1 MMKGRVIELF
11 SWEIVKSYRSTLD
24 RIKNHPIMTAW
35 FLILLIGGFWMV
47 LNLIV
52 FAANL
57 EDPFINPSRG
67 DVLFGLFFFIVAKS
81 SAETVENTFQN
92 KSLKHL
98 FSTSIKIRNIQ
109 LSRLL
114 KVEWYNLL
122 LVSLSMGVVTLIVI
136 PFNLNL
142 PIDRFFFPHLYALM
156 IIAPLIGFNIG
167 TVTYIKKLP
176 LKVLALFIYGQNIT
190 LIWQSLHGNYDPI
203 YLMYF
208 FAALGGFSLIVILCS
223 AGQFFNSW
231 KYGTISATNNILRFH
246 NVGDF
251 VPKIFPKNI
260 RKITEKEILIRW
272 RRRET
277 PAGIGVT
284 ILIGIGL
291 LFFFF
296 SYGPA
301 PDFDLGIGDFF
312 YPMLISISLYL
323 SAALQVVIP
332 SLSLFGREGR
342 RLWTLK
348 SSPIPSKDV
357 IWGKV
362 LSMLFF
368 TPIIILSIALPIPIL
383 LGYELSYILFIL
395 FAATAM
401 IFIFAGIGIWASSR
415 FPNFNESVEGSPD
428 IITMYT
434 VLVVDLMAALIF
446 ISFPASLFIF
456 DNILGLLGMIFFAD
470 MSALILVFLV
480 SRSSKLYDKIEI
492 TM

>member
-1 MMKGRVIELF
+1 MKGRVIELF

-35 FLILLIGGFWMV
+35 FLILLVGGFWMV
-47 LNLIV
+47 INLIE

-57 EDPFINPSRG
+57 EDPFLNPSRG
-67 DVLFGLFFFIVAKS
+67 DVLFGLFFFIMAKA

-109 LSRLL
+109 FSRLL

-122 LVSLSMGVVTLIVI
+122 LVALSMAIASIIII
-136 PFNLNL
+136 PFGINL
-142 PIDRFFFPHLYALM
+142 PIDNYFFPHLYALM
-156 IIAPLIGFNIG
+156 IIAPLIGFNLG

-176 LKVLALFIYGQNIT
+176 LKLLAIFIYVQNIT
-190 LIWQSLHGNYDPI
+190 LVWQSLHGNYDPI
-203 YLMYF
+203 YLLYF
-208 FAALGGFSLIVILCS
+208 FISIGVLSLLVTLS
-223 AGQFFNSW
+223 SSKQFFDSW
-231 KYGTISATNNILRFH
+231 KYGTVTATNNILRFH

-277 PAGIGVT
+277 PAAIGVT
-284 ILIGIGL
+284 VLIGVGL
-291 LFFFF
+291 MFFYF

-301 PDFDLGIGDFF
+301 PDFDLGVGDFF

-323 SAALQVVIP
+323 AAALQVVIP
-332 SLSLFGREGR
+332 SLSLFGREGK

-348 SSPIPSKDV
+348 SSPIPSEDV
-357 IWGKV
+357 VWGKV

-368 TPIIILSIALPIPIL
+368 TPVILLAIALPVPIL
-383 LGYELSYILFIL
+383 LGYELIYVLFIL
-395 FAATAM
+395 FAAMAM
-401 IFIFAGIGIWASSR
+401 IFIFTGIGIWASSK

-434 VLVVDLMAALIF
+434 VLVVDLIAALVF
-446 ISFPASLFIF
+446 TAFPASLFMF
-456 DNILGLLGMIFFAD
+456 DNMLGLLGMMFFAD
-470 MSALILVFLV
+470 MAALILVFLV
-480 SRSSKLYDKIEI
+480 IRSSRLYDRIEV

>member
-1 MMKGRVIELF
+1 MKGRVIELF

-24 RIKNHPIMTAW
+24 RIKSHPIMTAW

-47 LNLIV
+47 LNLIE

-57 EDPFINPSRG
+57 EDPFINPSKG
-67 DVLFGLFFFIVAKS
+67 DVLFGLFFFIMAKA

-92 KSLKHL
+92 KSLKHF
-98 FSTSIKIRNIQ
+98 FSTSIKTRNIQ

-122 LVSLSMGVVTLIVI
+122 LIALSMAVASSIII
-136 PFNLNL
+136 PFGIDF
-142 PIDRFFFPHLYALM
+142 PIDNYFFLHLYALM
-156 IIAPLIGFNIG
+156 MIAPIIGFNLG
-167 TVTYIKKLP
+167 TITYIRKLP
-176 LKVLALFIYGQNIT
+176 LKILALFIYGQNIT
-190 LIWQSLHGNYDPI
+190 LIWQSLHGNYEPVF
-203 YLMYF
+203 LLYF
-208 FAALGGFSLIVILCS
+208 FISLGILS
-223 AGQFFNSW
+223 FLVTLSSTKQFFDSW
-231 KYGTISATNNILRFH
+231 KYGTVSATNNLLRFH
-246 NVGDF
+246 NAGDF
-251 VPKIFPKNI
+251 VPKIFPNNI

-277 PAGIGVT
+277 PTAIGVT
-284 ILIGIGL
+284 VLIGVGL
-291 LFFFF
+291 MFFYF

-301 PDFDLGIGDFF
+301 PEFDLGIGDFF

-323 SAALQVVIP
+323 AAALQVVIP

-357 IWGKV
+357 IWGKM

-368 TPIIILSIALPIPIL
+368 TPIILLSIALPIPIL
-383 LGYELSYILFIL
+383 LNYELSYIFFIL
-395 FAATAM
+395 FAAVAM
-401 IFIFAGIGIWASSR
+401 IFIFVGIGIWASSK

-434 VLVVDLMAALIF
+434 VLVVDLIAALIF
-446 ISFPASLFIF
+446 ISFPASLFMF
-456 DNILGLLGMIFFAD
+456 DSILGLLGMIFFAD

-480 SRSSKLYDKIEI
+480 SRSSKLYDKIEM